1 MCPFPWVTRD
11 GRTWRAQD
19 SGPGVRDQSGS
30 RWSRVDPAHA
40 RAHLARHPSLELAKE
55 VAALAAG
62 VLDDDRRRTS
72 IYRVVTV
79 YGAHY
84 GDEFGAYCDEDTLAM
99 IRLRRHAG
107 ALPWHVQ
114 AVTVTPPVG
123 TAGWLEGEACGRFS
137 SRRLLHH
144 RRPLRHVGRTSA
156 LGALPGTLR
165 VPDRG
170 KRRTVEEY
178 LRVWTWLVTS
188 LQADGDAP

>member
-1 MCPFPWVTRD
+1 MP
-11 GRTWRAQD
+11 RT
-19 SGPGVRDQSGS
+19 
-30 RWSRVDPAHA
+30 
-40 RAHLARHPSLELAKE
+40 LAREFEINRVPDGHEWTLHTPGHNWHDTPSLELAKE
-55 VAALAAG
+55 VAALAPG

-123 TAGWLEGEACGRFS
+123 TAGWLEGEACGRFL

-178 LRVWTWLVTS
+178 G
-188 LQADGDAP
+188 AAA